1 MTETQ
6 KSMGQL
12 SPFFEEIN
20 KYDAPKDKDSSQADE
35 MIGKASNRVL
45 NEKWNIKIQVG
56 ADFFT
61 EMFAFIT
68 EMGFNTVLG
77 LTQKQVKIYKL
88 NAADNTHLTYIT
100 IDKTE
105 ISEYINTDF
114 VLNNLMPSTIL
125 ASDINKTEN
134 VGENK
139 DEEPETLIYVE
150 FDMLNELSFN
160 PKYPVDIYF
169 DTKEKNTMYIVNAKS
184 IESRRL
190 NDTSTKNDTSLNT
203 YKLHWDKLFLY
214 MKNENMVH
222 VTVSHVALSNVLG
235 SLEKK
240 KTKKDK
246 SSSGILKI
254 KFGLSDI
261 DFTMSTE
268 IKSTSIQMYGD
279 DIAIRGLHEANIML
293 QLDFLVK
300 FKKLKLINNVV
311 LHVYERLPFIIE
323 TKLGAGKIKVYYVVS
338 PRIEGE

>member
-1 MTETQ
+1 MTEQQT
-6 KSMGQL
+6 SMDQL
-12 SPFFEEIN
+12 SPFFEKISKFDE
-20 KYDAPKDKDSSQADE
+20 PKEKQSQTNE

-45 NEKWNIKIQVG
+45 NEKWNIKIQVA

-77 LTQKQVKIYKL
+77 LTQKQIKIYKL
-88 NAADNTHLTYIT
+88 NSADNTHLTYIT

-114 VLNNLMPSTIL
+114 VLNTTL
-125 ASDINKTEN
+125 SDINIIKEENENTNNEETE
-134 VGENK
+134 
-139 DEEPETLIYVE
+139 TFIYVE

-190 NDTSTKNDTSLNT
+190 NDTTTKSDTSLNT
-203 YKLHWDKLFLY
+203 YKIHWNKIFTY

-222 VTVSHVALSNVLG
+222 VTVSHVALSNVLS

-246 SSSGILKI
+246 ASTGILKI

-261 DFTMSTE
+261 DFLMSNE

-279 DIAIRGLHEANIML
+279 DIAIRGLQEANIML

-300 FKKLKLINNVV
+300 FNKLKLINNVV
-311 LHVYERLPFIIE
+311 LHVYEKLPFIME
-323 TKLGAGKIKVYYVVS
+323 TRFGAGKIKLYYVVS

>member
-1 MTETQ
+1 MTE
-6 KSMGQL
+6 KSMEQL
-12 SPFFEEIN
+12 SPFFEKISKFDE
-20 KYDAPKDKDSSQADE
+20 PKDKDSSQADE
-35 MIGKASNRVL
+35 MIGKSSNRVL

-61 EMFAFIT
+61 EMFAFIK
-68 EMGFNTVLG
+68 ELGFNTVFG
-77 LTQKQVKIYKL
+77 LTQKQVKIYKI
-88 NAADNTHLTYIT
+88 NPDNTHLAFIT
-100 IDKTE
+100 IYKTE
-105 ISEYINTDF
+105 MSEYINTDF
-114 VLNNLMPSTIL
+114 VLNNLMSETDV
-125 ASDINKTEN
+125 SKDTNKT
-134 VGENK
+134 ENK
-139 DEEPETLIYVE
+139 DEEQETLIYVE
-150 FDMLNELSFN
+150 FDMLDELSFN
-160 PKYPVDIYF
+160 TKYPVDIYF

-203 YKLHWDKLFLY
+203 YKLHWDKLLLY

-254 KFGLSDI
+254 KFGSSEI

-279 DIAIRGLHEANIML
+279 DIAIRGLQEANVML

-311 LHVYERLPFIIE
+311 LHVYERLPFIME
-323 TKLGAGKIKVYYVVS
+323 AKFGAGQIKLYYVVS
-338 PRIEGE
+338 PRTEGE